1 MGIRAK
7 ILLAFLLSFGT
18 VGVLTLL
25 VLQHRMDQGFATME
39 RRALEQDVLRVL
51 KVVEASSAALAHQTR
66 DWAEWSDM
74 YDFARAPA
82 ARAAWARTNI
92 NAQALDTADLT
103 LVAVLDAQL
112 RPLAYVQSRTLAQPL
127 GLTREVLGAYADTLR
142 NTRGTARCAFVD
154 SQAGVLLTCWARTTQ
169 SDLNGDYLGM
179 VVMARLL
186 DARRMAQWKEQTGVD
201 LRLLD
206 AQALPADAVAW
217 MDVLPP
223 NDPSDRSVMAQE
235 GAQTY
240 RLFMPLYDPRR
251 QSAAQLELGVHR
263 VLQERAANIQYE
275 VLQAA
280 LLSALA
286 VAVLLALLVH
296 WLLVRRLRV
305 FAREMVWVARSGKW
319 DQRISVHGRD
329 ELGTLADAINDV
341 LGVMESQVEDLTTQ
355 SMTDTLTALP
365 NRRAFDARLALEFGR
380 SRRQGH
386 SLALLI
392 LDVDFFK
399 RYNDRYGHP
408 AGDVALQAMAGVL
421 RQACAR
427 SVDLAART
435 GGEEFAVLLPSTDIA
450 GAVDIARRIQRLLHA
465 RALEHEDSDIS
476 PWLTVSIGIAT
487 VNMVDE
493 SPHALVER
501 ADRALYTAKALGR
514 DRYHCD
520 IPAIDA
526 SAPTT
531 RPASV

>member
-7 ILLAFLLSFGT
+7 ILLAFLLSFGA
-18 VGVLTLL
+18 VGILTLL
-25 VLQHRMDQGFATME
+25 VLQHRMEQGFSTME
-39 RRALEQDVLRVL
+39 RRSLEQDVLRVL
-51 KVVEASSAALAHQTR
+51 KVVEASSAALASQTR

-74 YDFARAPA
+74 YDFASAPQR
-82 ARAAWARTNI
+82 RAAWARTNI
-92 NAQALDTADLT
+92 NAQALETADLS
-103 LVAVLDAQL
+103 LVAVVDAQL
-112 RPLAYVQSRTLAQPL
+112 RTLAYVQARTLAQPL
-127 GLTREVLGAYADTLR
+127 ALSREVLGAYADTLR
-142 NTRGTARCAFVD
+142 NTRGTARCAFLD
-154 SQAGVLLTCWARTTQ
+154 NPAGVMLTCWARITQ
-169 SDLNGDYLGM
+169 SDLGGEYLGM
-179 VVMARLL
+179 VIMARML
-186 DARRMAQWKEQTGVD
+186 DARRMSQWKDQTGVD
-201 LRLLD
+201 LHLLPS
-206 AQALPADAVAW
+206 QEVPAEVFPW
-217 MDVLPP
+217 QDVLPP
-223 NDPSDRSVMAQE
+223 NDPSDRTVMALEQ
-235 GAQTY
+235 AQTY

-251 QSAAQLELGVHR
+251 QPATQLELAVHR
-263 VLQERAANIQYE
+263 VLQERAANIQRE
-275 VLQAA
+275 VLQGAV
-280 LLSALA
+280 LSAVG

-329 ELGTLADAINDV
+329 ELGVLADAINDV

-365 NRRAFDARLALEFGR
+365 NRRAFDSRLALEFGR

-386 SLALLI
+386 PLALLI

-408 AGDVALQAMAGVL
+408 AGDVALQALASVL

-435 GGEEFAVLLPSTDIA
+435 GGEEFAILLPSTDIA
-450 GAVDIARRIQRLLHA
+450 GAVDIARRIQRLLNT
-465 RALEHEDSDIS
+465 RALAHEDSDVS

-493 SPHALVER
+493 SPHSLVER

-520 IPAIDA
+520 IPALDV
-526 SAPTT
+526 SAATL
-531 RPASV
+531 PAQL